1 MQEMNKEEMAKVD
14 GGGWAGWASL
24 YVAVVALACPPL
36 AVGLGVASV
45 ALGAYDLIT
54 D

>member
-1 MQEMNKEEMAKVD
+1 MQELNVNEMQNVD
-14 GGGWAGWASL
+14 GGGWASWASL

-45 ALGAYDLIT
+45 GLAAYDLIT